1 MSNNGMRKGSWAAGV
16 AFVGFSGAVALGW
29 LHEADLWVLRP
40 AQEHHSGFL
49 DGVLGLF
56 PLIGGPEVS
65 GVMLLALLT
74 GLFVRDRRALMT
86 PILLVLVTTG
96 LLELAMK
103 LFLPQVPIQKETVR
117 AEDYAPLVAMELPYP
132 YPSGHVLRSVIIL
145 GALCLLSR
153 NWFLRASSL
162 AVLIGIATSRVYFG
176 VHWASDVVGGALLG
190 AAGLLWGF
198 SGKRV

>member
-1 MSNNGMRKGSWAAGV
+1 M
-16 AFVGFSGAVALGW
+16 
-29 LHEADLWVLRP
+29 
-40 AQEHHSGFL
+40 
-49 DGVLGLF
+49 
-56 PLIGGPEVS
+56 
-65 GVMLLALLT
+65 
-74 GLFVRDRRALMT
+74 
-86 PILLVLVTTG
+86 
-96 LLELAMK
+96 
-103 LFLPQVPIQKETVR
+103 R

>member
-56 PLIGGPEVS
+56 PLIGSPEVS

-103 LFLPQVPIQKETVR
+103 LFLPQVPI
-117 AEDYAPLVAMELPYP
+117 
-132 YPSGHVLRSVIIL
+132 
-145 GALCLLSR
+145 
-153 NWFLRASSL
+153 
-162 AVLIGIATSRVYFG
+162 
-176 VHWASDVVGGALLG
+176 
-190 AAGLLWGF
+190 
-198 SGKRV
+198 

>member
-1 MSNNGMRKGSWAAGV
+1 MTDNGMRKGSWAAGV
-16 AFVGFSGAVALGW
+16 AFVAFSGAVALGW
-29 LHEADLWVLRP
+29 LYEVDLWVLRT
-40 AQEHHSGFL
+40 AQGHHSGFL

-56 PLIGGPEVS
+56 PLIGGPEAS
-65 GVMLLALLT
+65 GVILLALLA

-86 PILLVLVTTG
+86 PILLVLVATG
-96 LLELAMK
+96 LVELAMK
-103 LFLPQVPIQKETVR
+103 LFLPQVPIQEETVR

-132 YPSGHVLRSVIIL
+132 YPSGHVLRSVIIF
-145 GALCLLSR
+145 GALCLLSG

-190 AAGLLWGF
+190 TAGLLWGF
-198 SGKRV
+198 SRERV